1 MLLEPNW
8 LNFILIVFGGYL
20 LGSCPSGLILMRFW
34 GLGDIRELGSGNIGA
49 TNVLRTGQRSL
60 AALTLLVDGGK
71 GMLAVWAASLITV
84 PEAREVSGL
93 IAGAGAV
100 LGHNFSIWLR
110 FKGGKGVATTL
121 GMMLGANPIV
131 GAMACV
137 TWVAM
142 AIIFR
147 YSSLAALIALA
158 VAPIFALLLGMNN
171 STLMFLALA
180 LLGWAR
186 HTANIIRLSK
196 GEEPQIG
203 T

>member
-1 MLLEPNW
+1 MFLEPDW
-8 LNFILIVFGGYL
+8 ISFVAIVFGGYCI
-20 LGSCPSGLILMRFW
+20 GSLPSGLILTKIW

-49 TNVLRTGQRSL
+49 TNVLRMGKPSL
-60 AALTLLVDGGK
+60 AAITLIIDGGK
-71 GMLAVWAASLITV
+71 GALAVWVASTV
-84 PEAREVSGL
+84 TGPEAKEVSGL

-121 GMMLGANPIV
+121 GMMLGASPIV

-158 VAPIFALLLGMNN
+158 VAPIFAVLMGMNN
-171 STLMFLALA
+171 STFMFLALA

-186 HTANIIRLSK
+186 HSDNIIRLSK
-196 GEEPQIG
+196 GEEPRIG